1 MRNALVVILLV
12 YSSGRP
18 VFGGHGTMDDWIK
31 LTNTLFA
38 NYTNE
43 VRPAYNFTEVVN
55 VDSWMFLLSILDFDE
70 VSGVITLSAGM
81 GITWN
86 DYRLRWTPSDYNGLE
101 EIIINS
107 SRVWKPKLY
116 IISSADDLEKF
127 DEDEFDVRVN
137 YNGTCSIYPGKLL
150 KSSCSVDMT
159 RFPVDSQLCE
169 MLVLLWGVM
178 PNEVKLGFTQTEIF
192 LGYFTPNG
200 EWEVDKT
207 SVSQYMGFGS
217 PSSTIS
223 FSLHMTRRSMYFI
236 ISMTI
241 PVLLLCFLNPFV
253 FLLPASSGE
262 RISYT
267 ITMFLSLAVYMTLIG
282 DNLPKVS
289 ENMAGMSYFLLIALI
304 YSSLLIL
311 LTIFTLRC
319 EAVSDVSKFPK
330 WLQKLTYCFKFKKNR
345 VSYRNSENGQ
355 DLNDNERKE
364 NPSGTSVEFSTV
376 TKNEVMTF
384 IDVTF
389 FVVSFLMII
398 IAAMWFLIHYYG

>member
-1 MRNALVVILLV
+1 MRNLLVVFLLLYV
-12 YSSGRP
+12 AGRP
-18 VFGGHGTMDDWIK
+18 VLGGQGTIDDWVR
-31 LTNTLFA
+31 LTNTLFS
-38 NYTNE
+38 NYTSE

-55 VDSWMFLLSILDFDE
+55 LDAWMFLLSILDFDE
-70 VSGVITLSAGM
+70 VAGVITMSAGM
-81 GITWN
+81 GLTWT
-86 DYRLRWTPSDYNGLE
+86 DYRLKWTPSDYNGME
-101 EIIINS
+101 DIIINA
-107 SRVWKPKLY
+107 SRVWRPKLY
-116 IISSADDLEKF
+116 MISSADDLEQF
-127 DEDEFDVRVN
+127 GSDEFDVRLN
-137 YNGTCSIYPGKLL
+137 YNGTCSVYPGKLL

-159 RFPVDSQLCE
+159 RFPADSQNCE
-169 MLVLLWGVM
+169 MLVLLWGVQ
-178 PNEVKLGFTQTEIF
+178 PNEVKLGFSSTEIF

-217 PSSTIS
+217 PSSTLS
-223 FSLHMTRRSMYFI
+223 FSIHMTRRSMYFI

-319 EAVSDVSKFPK
+319 EAVSDVTKFPK
-330 WLQKLTYCFKFKKNR
+330 LLRWLTLCFKRKKNK
-345 VSYRNSENGQ
+345 VTYKNAESGQ
-355 DLNDNERKE
+355 DVNENDRKE
-364 NPSGTSVEFSTV
+364 NMRTTSEEFPLV
-376 TKNEVMTF
+376 TKTDVMTF
-384 IDVTF
+384 VDMSLF
-389 FVVSFLMII
+389 LVSFVMII
-398 IAAMWFLIHYYG
+398 IAALWFLIQYYG